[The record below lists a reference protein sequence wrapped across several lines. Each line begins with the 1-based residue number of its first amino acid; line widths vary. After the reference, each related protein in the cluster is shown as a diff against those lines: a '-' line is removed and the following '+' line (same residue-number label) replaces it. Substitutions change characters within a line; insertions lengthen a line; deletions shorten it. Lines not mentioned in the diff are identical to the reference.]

1 MATGQVIRCRA
12 TKDQDTVTDVTVEY
26 LVTGLS
32 NTTTSILADALAA
45 TNITAYGDSFQSNAN
60 VICKSLDVEIED
72 PETRTTAKVT
82 AHYTTVG
89 LEDGNYVFRFSGAL
103 NEDVTNSDAA
113 GNLVT
118 LSYTDASGV
127 TTTQSPEIPVQL
139 PELIATATGIETIT
153 SPASLL
159 LSWIGYTNSDVW
171 MGQPRG
177 CWLCTNVPCE
187 PHDLDAS
194 PSKYKITF
202 EFQLKRKGWVQ
213 TVYFH
218 DENGD
223 VPSDIVYNVGYKRIV
238 SQGYRSFSTK
248 FPTT

>member
-45 TNITAYGDSFQSNAN
+45 TNIPAYGDSFQSNAN

-103 NEDVTNSDAA
+103 NEDVTNTDAS

-127 TTTQSPEIPVQL
+127 TTTQSPEFPVQL
-139 PELIATATGIETIT
+139 PELVATATGIEACADPVALI
-153 SPASLL
+153 
-159 LSWIGYTNSDVW
+159 LSWIGYTNSDVF
-171 MGQPRG
+171 MGQPPNH
-177 CWLCTNVPCE
+177 WLCTNVPCE
-187 PHDLDAS
+187 PHDIDAN
-194 PSKYKITF
+194 PPKYKFTF

-213 TVYFH
+213 TVYFR